1 MPRKTHRKRP
11 GGSPRKELTRTR
23 EKRRALVGA
32 PSFTVA
38 IVGRPNVGKSTLFNR
53 LVGRR
58 EAIVHDRPGVTRDRR
73 AGEGTIGSLSFKVFD
88 TAGFEDAN
96 VETLE
101 GRMRKQ
107 TERAIAEADV
117 ALFLVDAKAGIAPL
131 DEHFA
136 DLLRKSPTPVV
147 LVANKTEGKGSDAAL
162 YDAYR
167 LGLGEAVA
175 ISAEHG
181 QGLDALYVAL
191 VPFAPPRDLDSDDD
205 DEPCVEDVVPLAEG
219 DLLPPAPLRPLQL
232 AIIGRPNTGKSTL
245 INRLVGEDRVLT
257 GPEPGVTRDA
267 IPVDWTYTAPDG
279 ATREIRL
286 VDTAG
291 VRRRVKITDAVE
303 KLSVGET
310 FQAVRLAEVVVL
322 VVDSEAPLDNQELTL
337 ARHVAEEGRALVI
350 AVNKWDVVKEKR
362 SILARIEDK
371 LASSLSQVR
380 GIPIVTLS
388 AKTGQRVDT
397 LMDAVFKVHAVW
409 NKHIPTNPLNRW
421 LASAT
426 RAHPPPLSIHKQR
439 IKLRYMTQAKT
450 RPPTFVIFSTRA
462 GDLPEAYMRYLAN
475 GLRDTFDLD
484 GVPIRIHLRKPKN
497 PFEGRE

>member
-1 MPRKTHRKRP
+1 MPRKTHRKQP
-11 GGSPRKELTRTR
+11 GGSPRKELARTR
-23 EKRRALVGA
+23 EKRGEAK

-53 LVGRR
+53 LIGRR

-73 AGEGTIGSLSFKVFD
+73 EGVATLGGLTFTVFD
-88 TAGFEDAN
+88 TAGFEDAAA
-96 VETLE
+96 ETLE
-101 GRMRKQ
+101 GRMRRQ
-107 TERAIAEADV
+107 TEKAISEADV
-117 ALFLVDAKAGIAPL
+117 ALFLVDARAGITPL

-136 DLLRKSPTPVV
+136 DLLRRGRTPVM
-147 LVANKTEGKGSDAAL
+147 LAANKTEGKGTEAAL
-162 YDAYR
+162 YDAFR
-167 LGLGEAVA
+167 LGLGEPLAL
-175 ISAEHG
+175 SAEHG
-181 QGLDALYVAL
+181 QGLDALYAAL
-191 VPFAPPRDLDSDDD
+191 VPFAPP
-205 DEPCVEDVVPLAEG
+205 EDMEALEEEIEAPVLAEG
-219 DLLPPAPLRPLQL
+219 EEPPPAPVRPLQL

-267 IPVDWTYTAPDG
+267 IPVDWTYRAPDG
-279 ATREIRL
+279 STREIRL

-291 VRRRVKITDAVE
+291 VRKRAKITDAVE

-310 FQAVRLAEVVVL
+310 FEAVRLAEVVVL

-350 AVNKWDVVKEKR
+350 AVNKWDLVKEKR
-362 SILARIEDK
+362 SILAKVEDR
-371 LASSLSQVR
+371 LASSLAQVR

-388 AKTGQRVDT
+388 GKTGQRVDT
-397 LMDAVFKVHAVW
+397 LMEAVFAVHATW
-409 NKHIPTNPLNRW
+409 NKHIATNPLNRW
-421 LASAT
+421 LAAAT

-462 GDLPEAYMRYLAN
+462 ADLPDAYMRYLVN

-497 PFEGRE
+497 PFEDEKG

>member
-1 MPRKTHRKRP
+1 MARKTHRKQP
-11 GGSPRKELTRTR
+11 GASPKRELARTR
-23 EKRRALVGA
+23 EKRLAQSGA
-32 PSFTVA
+32 PTFTVA

-53 LVGRR
+53 LIGRR
-58 EAIVHDRPGVTRDRR
+58 VALVHDRPGVTRDRR
-73 AGEGTIGSLSFKVFD
+73 AGEGTLGGLAFTVLD
-88 TAGFEDAN
+88 TAGFEDAD

-101 GRMRKQ
+101 GRMRRQ
-107 TERAIAEADV
+107 TERAIADADV
-117 ALFLVDAKAGIAPL
+117 ALFLVDARAGITPL

-136 DLLRKSPTPVV
+136 DLLRKSHTPVV
-147 LVANKTEGKGSDAAL
+147 LVANKSEGKGTDAAL

-167 LGLGEAVA
+167 LGLGEAIAV
-175 ISAEHG
+175 SAEHG

-191 VPFAPPRDLDSDDD
+191 VPFAPPRDDTEE
-205 DEPCVEDVVPLAEG
+205 DEDVEDAVVDLDAEG
-219 DLLPPAPLRPLQL
+219 LVPEGPQRPLQL

-267 IPVDWTYTAPDG
+267 IPIDWTYRTSDG
-279 ATREIRL
+279 TEREIRL

-291 VRRRVKITDAVE
+291 VRRRAKITDAVE

-310 FQAVRLAEVVVL
+310 FEAVRMAEVVVL
-322 VVDSEAPLDNQELTL
+322 VVDAESPLDNQELTL
-337 ARHVAEEGRALVI
+337 ARHVADEGRALVI
-350 AVNKWDVVKEKR
+350 AVNKWDIVKEKR
-362 SILARIEDK
+362 SVLAKIEDK
-371 LASSLSQVR
+371 LASSLTQVR
-380 GIPIVTLS
+380 GIPVVTLS
-388 AKTGQRVDT
+388 AKTGQRVDS
-397 LMDAVFKVHAVW
+397 LLEAVFAVHAVW

-421 LASAT
+421 LAAAT

-462 GDLPEAYMRYLAN
+462 ADLPDAYMRYLIN

-484 GVPIRIHLRKPKN
+484 AVPIRIHLRKPKN
-497 PFEGRE
+497 PFDEG

>member
-1 MPRKTHRKRP
+1 MPRKTHRKQP
-11 GGSPRKELTRTR
+11 GGSPRKELARTR
-23 EKRRALVGA
+23 EKRGDAT
-32 PSFTVA
+32 PTFTVA

-53 LVGRR
+53 LIGRR
-58 EAIVHDRPGVTRDRR
+58 AAIVHDRPGVTRDRR
-73 AGEGTIGSLSFKVFD
+73 EGVATLGGLTFTVFD
-88 TAGFEDAN
+88 TAGFEDAD

-101 GRMRKQ
+101 GRMRRQ
-107 TERAIAEADV
+107 TEKAIAEADV
-117 ALFLVDAKAGIAPL
+117 ALFLVDARAGITPL

-136 DLLRKSPTPVV
+136 DLLRKGRTPV
-147 LVANKTEGKGSDAAL
+147 LLAANKTEGKGAESAL
-162 YDAYR
+162 YDAFR
-167 LGLGEAVA
+167 MGLGEPLAL
-175 ISAEHG
+175 SAEHG
-181 QGLDALYVAL
+181 QGMDALYAAL
-191 VPFAPPRDLDSDDD
+191 VPFAPPEDLEALEEEI
-205 DEPCVEDVVPLAEG
+205 EPPVLAEG
-219 DLLPPAPLRPLQL
+219 EEPPPAPLRPLQL

-267 IPVDWTYTAPDG
+267 IPIDWTYTAPDG
-279 ATREIRL
+279 STREIRL

-291 VRRRVKITDAVE
+291 VRKRAKITDAVE

-310 FQAVRLAEVVVL
+310 FEAVRLAEVVVL
-322 VVDSEAPLDNQELTL
+322 VVDSETPLDNQELTL

-362 SILARIEDK
+362 SILAKVEER
-371 LASSLSQVR
+371 LASSLTQVR

-388 AKTGQRVDT
+388 GKTGQRVDT
-397 LMDAVFKVHAVW
+397 LMEAVFAVHETW
-409 NKHIPTNPLNRW
+409 NKHISTNPLNRW
-421 LASAT
+421 LAAAT

-462 GDLPEAYMRYLAN
+462 ADLPDAYMRYLVN

-497 PFEGRE
+497 PFEDENG

>member
-1 MPRKTHRKRP
+1 MPRKTHRKHA
-11 GGSPRKELTRTR
+11 GGSPRKELARTR
-23 EKRRALVGA
+23 EKRGDEK
-32 PSFTVA
+32 PMFTVA

-53 LVGRR
+53 LIGRR

-73 AGEGTIGSLSFKVFD
+73 RGLGTLGGLTFTVFD
-88 TAGFEDAN
+88 TAGFEDADA
-96 VETLE
+96 ETLE
-101 GRMRKQ
+101 GRMRRQ
-107 TERAIAEADV
+107 TEKAIAEADV
-117 ALFLVDAKAGIAPL
+117 ALFLVDAKAGITPL

-136 DLLRKSPTPVV
+136 DLLRKSRTPIL
-147 LVANKTEGKGSDAAL
+147 LVANKTEGKGSESAL
-162 YDAYR
+162 YDAFR
-167 LGLGEAVA
+167 LGLGEAIA
-175 ISAEHG
+175 IAAEHG
-181 QGLDALYVAL
+181 QGLDALYAAL
-191 VPFAPPRDLDSDDD
+191 APFAPPVDLDARGDDD
-205 DEPCVEDVVPLAEG
+205 APAPPAEG
-219 DLLPPAPLRPLQL
+219 EPPPPAPVRPLQL

-279 ATREIRL
+279 STREIRL

-291 VRRRVKITDAVE
+291 VRKRTKITDAVE

-310 FQAVRLAEVVVL
+310 FEAIRLAEVVVL
-322 VVDSEAPLDNQELTL
+322 VVDSESPLDNQELTL

-350 AVNKWDVVKEKR
+350 AVNKWDLIKEKR
-362 SILARIEDK
+362 SVLSKVEDT
-371 LASSLSQVR
+371 LESSLAQIR
-380 GIPIVTLS
+380 GIPVVTLS
-388 AKTGQRVDT
+388 GKTGQRVDT
-397 LMDAVFKVHAVW
+397 LMEAVFAVHETW
-409 NKHIPTNPLNRW
+409 NKHIATNPLNRW

-462 GDLPEAYMRYLAN
+462 GDLPDAYMRYLTN

-497 PFEGRE
+497 PFEDEKG

>member
-1 MPRKTHRKRP
+1 MARKTHRKHS
-11 GGSPRKELTRTR
+11 GGTARTQLARTR
-23 EKRRALVGA
+23 EKRGDAR

-53 LVGRR
+53 LIGRR

-73 AGEGTIGSLSFKVFD
+73 EAVGSLGGLTFTVID
-88 TAGFEDAN
+88 TAGLEDVD

-101 GRMRKQ
+101 GRMRRQ
-107 TERAIAEADV
+107 TEKAIADADV
-117 ALFLVDAKAGIAPL
+117 ALFLLDARAGITPL

-136 DLLRKSPTPVV
+136 DLLRRSRTPIL
-147 LVANKTEGKGSDAAL
+147 LVANKTEGKGSESAL
-162 YDAYR
+162 YDAFR
-167 LGLGEAVA
+167 LGLGEALP

-181 QGLDALYVAL
+181 QGLDGLYVAL
-191 VPFAPPRDLDSDDD
+191 VPFAPPEDLEAIED
-205 DEPCVEDVVPLAEG
+205 DEDEEAEPAPLAEG
-219 DLLPPAPLRPLQL
+219 EEPPPGPLRPLQL

-257 GPEPGVTRDA
+257 GPEAGITRDA
-267 IPVDWTYTAPDG
+267 IHIDWTYRFPDG
-279 ATREIRL
+279 STREIRL

-303 KLSVGET
+303 KLSVGDT
-310 FQAVRLAEVVVL
+310 FEAIRLAEVVVL

-337 ARHVAEEGRALVI
+337 ARFVAEEGRALVI
-350 AVNKWDVVKEKR
+350 AVNKWDAVKEKR
-362 SILARIEDK
+362 SILQMVEDR
-371 LASSLSQVR
+371 LASSLAQVR

-388 AKTGQRVDT
+388 AKTGQRVDS
-397 LMDAVFKVHAVW
+397 LMDAVFAVHATW
-409 NKHIPTNPLNRW
+409 NKHISTNPLNRW
-421 LASAT
+421 LAAAT

-462 GDLPEAYMRYLAN
+462 ADLPDAYMRYLTN
-475 GLRDTFDLD
+475 GIRDTFDLD

-497 PFEGRE
+497 PFEDD